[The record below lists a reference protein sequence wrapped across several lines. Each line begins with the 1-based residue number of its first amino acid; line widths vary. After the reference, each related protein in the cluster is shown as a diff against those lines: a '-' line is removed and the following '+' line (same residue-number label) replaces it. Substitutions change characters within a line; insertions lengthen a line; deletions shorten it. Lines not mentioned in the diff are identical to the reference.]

1 MLFQCFVVASCR
13 SLPAQEKETLKISET
28 ALRKEFIAEVGR
40 MNASRGIPCW
50 RRSDQMFL
58 PASLCALQIFFLSA
72 PKTML
77 ILSLSVMKWGA
88 GAALSPD
95 AFPFVRE
102 RLVNWTARAV
112 DDIGGPAS
120 ETRDTPL
127 SSQCLT
133 IPRRGRRAMIPSTEK
148 QSVIYLNW

>member
-1 MLFQCFVVASCR
+1 MFNTSNIGKMSFKKNSQRNNRALAGWTHQEEFPVDADPIRCSFPAAFARCNLEPLWSVTFFFV
-13 SLPAQEKETLKISET
+13 
-28 ALRKEFIAEVGR
+28 
-40 MNASRGIPCW
+40 
-50 RRSDQMFL
+50 
-58 PASLCALQIFFLSA
+58 CA
-72 PKTML
+72 KTML
-77 ILSLSVMKWGA
+77 ILSLSVMWWGA